1 VKVSI
6 VGAYNTKFGAFVK
19 RDRETGEVG
28 DLKSFYEL
36 LIEAGAGAIADA
48 GLEAKD
54 IDAIWV
60 GSCSPSLFVNQEHV
74 GPLALE
80 IDPEGLLMKP
90 TTRTE
95 GACATSSL
103 AIYNAAYGV
112 ASGRFKNVLA
122 LGVEKMSLLDT
133 KGVTHALACSS
144 YWPEEGVN
152 GMTFPGL
159 FAELGKAY
167 QEKHGISDDQLRAML
182 AHVSAL
188 NYRNGIQNPLAHFGP
203 GSLPDKNQLV
213 TAEAI
218 LNLPDSGK
226 GSNPMIAPPLRLHDC
241 SLITDGA
248 AAVVL
253 TSSDNAQANFK
264 NAVELSGIG
273 HVTDRMMLNGRQ
285 GRLHELQATKYAVE
299 QACKEAGVGIGDL
312 DFAEV
317 HDCFTVNELL
327 CAEAI
332 GLSEPGRAGFDVMD
346 GKFNPEGDC
355 PINLSGGLKSKGHP
369 VGATGASMHAL
380 AYKQLV
386 GEPIGVAAKEGS
398 EVALTV
404 NIGGSGVT
412 NCVSLMR
419 RLK

>member
-1 VKVSI
+1 VNVSI
-6 VGAYNTKFGAFVK
+6 VGAYNTKFGSFVK
-19 RDRETGEVG
+19 RDREAGTAE
-28 DLKSFYEL
+28 DLKTFYEL
-36 LIEAGAGAIADA
+36 LIEAGSGAILDA

-80 IDPEGLLMKP
+80 IDPEGLLFKP

-103 AIYNAAYGV
+103 AIYNAAYAV
-112 ASGRFKNVLA
+112 ASGRFKHVLA

-133 KGVTHALACSS
+133 PGVTHALACCS
-144 YWPEEGVN
+144 YWPEEGKH

-159 FAELGKAY
+159 FAELGLAY
-167 QEKHGISDDQLRAML
+167 QQKHKLTDDQLRLML

-188 NYRNGIQNPLAHFGP
+188 NYRNGIQNPLAHFGA
-203 GSLPDKNQLV
+203 GSLPDKKQLI

-218 LNLPDSGK
+218 LNLPDAGK

-241 SLITDGA
+241 SLVTDGA

-253 TSSDNAQANFK
+253 TSSENAKKNFK
-264 NAVELSGIG
+264 HAVELSGVG
-273 HVTDRMMLNGRQ
+273 HTTDRIMLNGRK
-285 GRLHELQATKYAVE
+285 GRLHELQATRHAVKL
-299 QACKEAGVGIGDL
+299 ACEEAGIGITDL

-332 GLSEPGRAGFDVMD
+332 GLSEPGRAGFDLME
-346 GKFNPEGDC
+346 GKFNPDGDC
-355 PINLSGGLKSKGHP
+355 PINLSGGLKAKGHP

-380 AYKQLV
+380 AYKQLI
-386 GEPIGVAAKEGS
+386 GEPIGVAAKNNAET
-398 EVALTV
+398 AMTV

-412 NCVSLMR
+412 NCVSV
-419 RLK
+419 LKRIQ

>member
-1 VKVSI
+1 MKVSI

-19 RDRETGEVG
+19 RDRETGQI
-28 DLKSFYEL
+28 DDQKSYYEL
-36 LIEAGAGAIADA
+36 LVEAGAGAIADA

-60 GSCSPSLFVNQEHV
+60 GSCSPSLFLNQEHV

-80 IDPEGLLMKP
+80 IDPEGLLFKP

-95 GACATSSL
+95 GACASSSL
-103 AIYNAAYGV
+103 AIYNAAYAV
-112 ASGRFKNVLA
+112 ESGRFKNVLA
-122 LGVEKMSLLDT
+122 LGVEKMTGLDT
-133 KGVTHALACSS
+133 AGVTHALSCCS
-144 YWPEEGVN
+144 YWPDEGAN

-167 QEKHGISDDQLRAML
+167 QQKHKISDDELRTML

-203 GSLPDKNQLV
+203 GSLPDKNQLI
-213 TAEAI
+213 TPEAI

-226 GSNPMIAPPLRLHDC
+226 GSNPMIAAPLRLHDC

-253 TSSDNAQANFK
+253 TSTDNAKANFK
-264 NAVELSGIG
+264 NAVELSGVG
-273 HVTDRMMLNGRQ
+273 HTTDRMMLNGRL
-285 GRLHELQATKYAVE
+285 GRLDELQATRHAVKL
-299 QACKEAGVGIGDL
+299 ACDEASITVDNL

-327 CAEAI
+327 CAEAV
-332 GLSEPGRAGFDVMD
+332 GLSEPGRAGYDLIE

-386 GEPIGVAAKEGS
+386 GEPIGVAAKGNP
-398 EVALTV
+398 EVAMTV
-404 NIGGSGVT
+404 NVGGSGVT
-412 NCVSLMR
+412 NCVSVMR
-419 RLK
+419 RVQ